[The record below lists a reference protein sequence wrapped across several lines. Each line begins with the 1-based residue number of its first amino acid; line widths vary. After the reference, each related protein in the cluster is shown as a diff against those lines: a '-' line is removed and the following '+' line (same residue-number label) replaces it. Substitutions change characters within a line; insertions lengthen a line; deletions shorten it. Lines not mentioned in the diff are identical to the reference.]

1 MLLRAMERTT
11 SGDGVAAPTAVKSAE
26 ELAAVL
32 RALPDLYFL
41 LDSERRFVDYSAGH
55 GADLYRA
62 PEEFL
67 GRPFDAVLPPDVTA
81 GMIVAIDRAHATNEV
96 VTYDYALELP
106 TGQQWYE
113 CRFAPF
119 GASFTVALV
128 RNVTERRLAAEELR
142 LREERLRQAEKL
154 EALGRVAGSIAHD
167 FNNLLTVI
175 AASCSLAERELPA
188 GHAARDQLAP
198 MKAALR
204 SATDLTRHLLSF
216 ARREAI
222 GSDVL
227 DVDEVI
233 DGMEFILRGMCGG
246 PIELVRDRSSS
257 PLRVRAVRVQLEQV
271 FLNLIV
277 NAVDAMPKGGKL
289 VIRTVASGEHAW
301 LEVVDTGEGM
311 TAEVVERALEP
322 FFTTKPGEK
331 GSGLGLATVD
341 RVARQS
347 GGHVEID
354 SATGHGTRVRVVL
367 PLSG

>member
-1 MLLRAMERTT
+1 MLLPAMHRTT
-11 SGDGVAAPTAVKSAE
+11 GADGAAAPTAVKSAE

-67 GRPFDAVLPPDVTA
+67 GQPFDAVLPPDVAA
-81 GMIVAIDRAHATNEV
+81 GMVVAIDRAHETNEV
-96 VTYDYALELP
+96 TTYDYALELP
-106 TGQQWYE
+106 TGQQWFE

-175 AASCSLAERELPA
+175 SASCSLAERELPT
-188 GHAARDQLAP
+188 GHAAREQLVP

-227 DVDEVI
+227 DIDEVI
-233 DGMEFILRGMCGG
+233 DGMEFILRGMCGA
-246 PIELVRDRSSS
+246 PITFVRERSTTQ
-257 PLRVRAVRVQLEQV
+257 LRVRAVRVQLEQV
-271 FLNLIV
+271 LLNLVV
-277 NAVDAMPKGGKL
+277 NAVDAMPNGGQL
-289 VIRTVASGEHAW
+289 VLRTSLSGRSAA
-301 LEVVDTGEGM
+301 LDVVDTGEGM
-311 TAEVVERALEP
+311 SREVAERALEP
-322 FFTTKPGEK
+322 FFTTKPGDR

-341 RVARQS
+341 RVTRAS
-347 GGHVEID
+347 GGLVEID
-354 SATGHGTRVRVVL
+354 SVVGRGTTVRVTL
-367 PLSG
+367 PVFS